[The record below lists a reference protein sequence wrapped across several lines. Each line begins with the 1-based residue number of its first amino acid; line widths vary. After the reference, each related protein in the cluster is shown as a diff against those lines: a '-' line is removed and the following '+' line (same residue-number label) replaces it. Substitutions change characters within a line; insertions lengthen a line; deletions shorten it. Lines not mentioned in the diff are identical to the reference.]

1 MSIIEHEFNDVAEI
15 VDAIDAFIPNEKKD
29 LVLGLKNLS
38 KEDIFTPQSHDAIVA
53 LVQSEVALFQGDVS
67 TDAGRK
73 EIKDFAFK
81 IAKIRCRIEDAKKEV
96 TADWAERKKN
106 VDNQARLIKLSLEEL
121 EAEALQPLT
130 DFQNAEKLR
139 IAEREAVIH
148 EIVNIRNLA
157 ILTINDA
164 DNQVVILQNNFKS
177 IDFQEFKA
185 RAEREFNV
193 TLEYL
198 NQNKARLIEI
208 ERQQAELAELKRQA
222 DEARQKEHEENIRRQ
237 AEEKAR
243 KEAEAKAEAEK
254 QAILKAEQEK
264 RDAEIRKQK
273 EDQARIDAERQA
285 KESEAQA
292 LIDAERAKAQA
303 EKEALERQLAEQKAE
318 AERLKR
324 DADAKA
330 LKEKQESER
339 IETERLAREA
349 DLNHRKTINNQI
361 ITDLLVHGITDAQ
374 AKAIITAIAKG
385 EVSHVKITY

>member
-1 MSIIEHEFNDVAEI
+1 MTNIIEHEFNDVAEI
-15 VDAIDAFIPNEKKD
+15 VDAIDAFTPNEKKD
-29 LVLGLKNLS
+29 LVLRFKTLS
-38 KEDIFTPQSHDAIVA
+38 KEAIFTPQSHDAIVA
-53 LVQSEVALFQGDVS
+53 LVQGEVALFQGDVS

-73 EIKDFAFK
+73 AIKDFAFK
-81 IAKIRCRIEDAKKEV
+81 IAKIRNRIEDAKKEV

-139 IAEREAVIH
+139 IAEREGIIANIIDIRNCAILSIIDAEHQAVIAG
-148 EIVNIRNLA
+148 EL
-157 ILTINDA
+157 
-164 DNQVVILQNNFKS
+164 FKS
-177 IDFQEFKA
+177 IDFEEFKA
-185 RAEREFNV
+185 RAERELNV

-222 DEARQKEHEENIRRQ
+222 EEARQREHEENIRRQ

-243 KEAEAKAEAEK
+243 KEAEEKAEAEK

-273 EDQARIDAERQA
+273 EEQARIDAERQA
-285 KESEAQA
+285 REREAQA
-292 LIDAERAKAQA
+292 IIDAERAKARA
-303 EKEALERQLAEQKAE
+303 EKEALERQVAEQRSE
-318 AERLKR
+318 AERVKR
-324 DADAKA
+324 EA
-330 LKEKQESER
+330 ERIESER
-339 IETERLAREA
+339 TAREA

-361 ITDLLVHGITDAQ
+361 ISDLLVYGITDAQ

-385 EVSHVKITY
+385 EIPNIKITY